1 MKIIKLSQTED
12 REAWLEARR
21 GLITGSK
28 ARKVKPL
35 SRGTDR
41 TPAGFWELLAEK
53 LSIAKDGEP
62 DMDRGHRLE
71 AEAIEKAGKEL
82 DLDFDTDC
90 GMWVSD
96 ENPAIAVSPDGS
108 EKSDQPTFAAEAKC
122 LSSANHLKYITK
134 DRRASKL
141 DNYRAIDSIPNEST
155 SAYREQVIQYFVVN
169 KDLKVLYFVLYDDRI
184 AYEHLTHHIIT
195 IFRDEIENDIQAQI
209 DNEEETINQ
218 INDLIKELIDEQS

>member
-28 ARKVKPL
+28 AKKVKPL

-53 LSIAKDGEP
+53 ISIAKDGEP

-71 AEAIEKAGKEL
+71 VEAIEKAGEVLK
-82 DLDFDTDC
+82 LDFDTDC
-90 GMWVSD
+90 GMWISD

-108 EKSDQPTFAAEAKC
+108 EKSEKPKFAAEAKC
-122 LSSANHLKYITK
+122 LSSAIHLKYIVK
-134 DRRASKL
+134 DLRAKKSK
-141 DNYRAIDSIPNEST
+141 DYRAIDSIPNDSRN
-155 SAYREQVIQYFVVN
+155 AFREQVIQYFAVN
-169 KDLKVLYFVLYDDRI
+169 EDLETLYFVLYDDRI

-195 IFRDEIENDIQAQI
+195 INRSEIKNDIESQVA
-209 DNEEETINQ
+209 NEQEIINQ
-218 INDLIKELIDEQS
+218 INDLLKELLNGKS

>member
-41 TPAGFWELLAEK
+41 TPAGFWEILAEK
-53 LSIAKDGEP
+53 ISIAKDGEP

-71 AEAIEKAGKEL
+71 VEAIEIAGNKLE
-82 DLDFDTDC
+82 LDFDTDC

-96 ENPAIAVSPDGS
+96 ENASIAVSPDGS
-108 EKSDQPTFAAEAKC
+108 EKSDNPTFAAEAKC
-122 LSSANHLKYITK
+122 LSSGNHLKYLVK
-134 DRRASKL
+134 DLRARKS
-141 DNYRAIDSIPNEST
+141 DSYRAIDSIPNEAT

-195 IFRDEIENDIQAQI
+195 IFRDEIENDIEAQI
-209 DNEEETINQ
+209 ANEEETINQ
-218 INDLIKELIDEQS
+218 INDLLKELLNE